1 MKYPAIT
8 TLILGSY
15 VILFLNFSTKFIK
28 KVFLSELESSY
39 FVTVDLLKNNIHVWL
54 HAFATLV
61 YLTESDIL
69 FIGRVLLC
77 IYF

>member
-15 VILFLNFSTKFIK
+15 VILFLNFSTKSIK

-39 FVTVDLLKNNIHVWL
+39 FVTVDLLKNNIHV
-54 HAFATLV
+54 
-61 YLTESDIL
+61 
-69 FIGRVLLC
+69 
-77 IYF
+77 